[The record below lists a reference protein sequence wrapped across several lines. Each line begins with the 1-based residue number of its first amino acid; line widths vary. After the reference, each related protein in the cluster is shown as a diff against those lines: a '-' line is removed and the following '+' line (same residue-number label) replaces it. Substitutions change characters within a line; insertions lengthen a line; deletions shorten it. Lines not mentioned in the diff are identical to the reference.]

1 MSNAMAKYPNVWI
14 GHLLHRGKIT
24 RYFRAEVSIPEG
36 ITLPESF
43 KSIEKTDSLGRR
55 IFASDWTR
63 NIHDASKDASRLMG
77 YFRNHKIKAVYFQEI
92 RAYYFEGELD
102 AEIKGDL

>member
-14 GHLLHRGKIT
+14 GHLLHHGKST
-24 RYFRAEVSIPEG
+24 RYFRAEVSIPET
-36 ITLPESF
+36 IKLPENF
-43 KSIEKTDSLGRR
+43 KSIERTDSLGRQ

-77 YFRNHKIKAVYFQEI
+77 YFRNNKIKAVFFQEI
-92 RAYYFEGELD
+92 RAFHFDGELD
-102 AEIKGDL
+102 AEIKKDL